1 MTRPSTLLLRLDHA
15 IEDIARKRRWWI
27 GEVILFGLIC
37 AEVWI
42 GIARTAALYPVGP

>member
-1 MTRPSTLLLRLDHA
+1 MTRPSILLHRFEDAL
-15 IEDIARKRRWWI
+15 EDIARKRRWWI

-42 GIARTAALYPVGP
+42 GIARPAALYPVGP